1 MCPPQSACFA
11 SKAADKTLADFVC
24 LRNARG
30 GEPTDSSHRQRQ
42 PRNHQREI
50 RSAPSHPRPCSRRSQ
65 HPSTG
70 YRSRGGRAFWSSCR
84 FSGCRSS
91 MSVTLKP
98 ADFRVPRA
106 VSGTCCY
113 RTVLRCRAGAAGAA
127 ARQLGG
133 CRVIIATGTVNFV
146 PSCAV
151 ISPIGFLRRFIPGF
165 WLAE

>member
-1 MCPPQSACFA
+1 MPAAANPRTLRTGNDNLGIIKRNSKRSLSSAAVFPSVTA
-11 SKAADKTLADFVC
+11 SKYRIPV
-24 LRNARG
+24 
-30 GEPTDSSHRQRQ
+30 
-42 PRNHQREI
+42 
-50 RSAPSHPRPCSRRSQ
+50 SRRSGILVELPFLGVPKL
-65 HPSTG
+65 HE
-70 YRSRGGRAFWSSCR
+70 R
-84 FSGCRSS
+84 
-91 MSVTLKP
+91 TLQP